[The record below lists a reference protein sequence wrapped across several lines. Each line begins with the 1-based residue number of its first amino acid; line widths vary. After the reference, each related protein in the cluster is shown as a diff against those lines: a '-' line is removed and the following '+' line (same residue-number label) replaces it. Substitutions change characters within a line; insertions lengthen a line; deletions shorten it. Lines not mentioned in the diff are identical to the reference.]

1 MASKKEKK
9 LEKALKLAGIDKEKW
24 DDVLELIS
32 DDEKEEEAET
42 KEETPEVEKEV
53 ETTKDKKEDEP
64 KKEEVPKEEEVE
76 KDKPKTENELDI
88 DTILEKLGIEQIK
101 TVVSEQAKKIDELQ
115 KTIEKTSVVGA
126 QARGNTVDDEDDE
139 YNFENLFNKISTN
152 KVQYNKK

>member
-1 MASKKEKK
+1 MLAKNKEKK
-9 LEKALKLAGIDKEKW
+9 LEKALKLAGIEKEKW
-24 DDVLELIS
+24 DDVISLIS
-32 DDEKEEEAET
+32 DDEDEVEEVKEEEPKVEDEKVET
-42 KEETPEVEKEV
+42 TEEKEEKPKKEVEKPKEKEV
-53 ETTKDKKEDEP
+53 E
-64 KKEEVPKEEEVE
+64 
-76 KDKPKTENELDI
+76 KTEDKELDV
-88 DTILEKLGIEQIK
+88 DAILEKLGIEQIK